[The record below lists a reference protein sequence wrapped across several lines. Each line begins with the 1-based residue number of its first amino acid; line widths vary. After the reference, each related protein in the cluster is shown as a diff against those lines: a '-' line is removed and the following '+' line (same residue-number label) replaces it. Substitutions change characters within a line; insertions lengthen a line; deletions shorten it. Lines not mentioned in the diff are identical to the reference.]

1 MNLNTI
7 LTVWLIVNLLMN
19 DEFTSKFTHKLLGFI
34 RYLYSIR
41 LRQIILF
48 FNFLLQK
55 SQHMRNRGWMTAVVR
70 GRVMVEKLIYND
82 FFEFILKVEKW

>member
-1 MNLNTI
+1 MNLDTI

-19 DEFTSKFTHKLLGFI
+19 DEFTSKFAHKLLGFI

-55 SQHMRNRGWMTAVVR
+55 SQEMRQMRGMTSVVM
-70 GRVMVEKLIYND
+70 GRVMIK
-82 FFEFILKVEKW
+82 F